1 LRGWEGGFRA
11 LKAPVE
17 GPEPGMDDPLRGFKA
32 VPSEKGMEQTIKTRK

>member
-1 LRGWEGGFRA
+1 MRGGEGGLRA

-17 GPEPGMDDPLRGFKA
+17 APEPGMDGPLRGFKA